1 MDSRNFGP
9 ATSGG
14 RQLLVAATLALSALA
29 AHAHGKAHVHGVVAL
44 DVAVEAGTLSVS
56 LEAPLDSLLGF
67 ERRPRTDAERRAA
80 AALVKQLQ
88 ESQDL
93 IKPPAAAQCGAPRIS
108 VNAQALEPSAP
119 GSPGAAAGSKD
130 EHSDIEVTWS
140 FTCSQPQQL
149 GQLELGLFT
158 AFRRI
163 QRIDARIAGD
173 FGQASRTLKRPQKSL
188 ALKK

>member
-1 MDSRNFGP
+1 MNSRTFGP
-9 ATSGG
+9 ATSAV
-14 RQLLVAATLALSALA
+14 RQLLVAATLALAALA
-29 AHAHGKAHVHGVVAL
+29 AQAHGKAHVHGVVAL
-44 DVAVEAGTLSVS
+44 DVVVEAGMLSVS

-93 IKPPAAAQCGAPRIS
+93 IKPPAAAQCSAPRIS
-108 VNAQALEPSAP
+108 VNAQALEPAA
-119 GSPGAAAGSKD
+119 PGAAAGSKD

-140 FTCSQPQQL
+140 FTCSQPQRL
-149 GQLELGLFT
+149 AQLELGLFS

-173 FGQASRTLKRPQKSL
+173 GGQASRTLRRPQKTL
-188 ALKK
+188 DLKK

>member
-1 MDSRNFGP
+1 MSSGTFGP
-9 ATSGG
+9 ATSAG
-14 RQLLVAATLALSALA
+14 RQMLVAATLALAALA
-29 AHAHGKAHVHGVVAL
+29 AQAHGKAHVHGVASL
-44 DVAVEAGTLSVS
+44 DVALEAGTLSVS

-93 IKPPAAAQCGAPRIS
+93 IKPPAAAQCAAPRIS
-108 VNAQALEPSAP
+108 VDAQALEPSAP
-119 GSPGAAAGSKD
+119 GSPGAANGSNN
-130 EHSDIEVTWS
+130 EHSDMEVTWS
-140 FTCSQPQQL
+140 FTCSQPKQL
-149 GQLELGLFT
+149 GQLELGLFS

-173 FGQASRTLKRPQKSL
+173 GGQASRTLRRPQKTL
-188 ALKK
+188 DLKK